1 LFYSH
6 LNPKAM
12 RLNMVYLPKGL
23 LWDLEL
29 ILFTSQ
35 SKGHEVDVAYAHSA
49 FGLNSHFGLVVLT
62 ILDYINEELIAN

>member
-1 LFYSH
+1 MWHNARLLDCYGPMTLFCWH

-12 RLNMVYLPKGL
+12 RLNIVYLPKGL

-35 SKGHEVDVAYAHSA
+35 SKGHGIEHGVFA
-49 FGLNSHFGLVVLT
+49 
-62 ILDYINEELIAN
+62 